1 MSGKTKR
8 IAHKIWNL
16 NWNVYQRLKPLLLV
30 ISTTIALLTLL
41 AFEWKYVIHI
51 GILGWVLCLAYHD
64 FLKKGFE

>member
-8 IAHKIWNL
+8 IAHKIW
-16 NWNVYQRLKPLLLV
+16 RLKPLLLV